1 MRLEAF
7 AAACGLKPEG
17 GTANY
22 RFSTYDDYSDL
33 TSAIKIRKGVSKTK
47 WSYFLRAESFY
58 NVASALMTKHN
69 DDGKMQDL
77 HARSHGESFLDFIQR
92 ADQPGLYIMD
102 ETEAALSPQRQLTL
116 LIHLVKM
123 ARKGDQFV
131 IVTDLPILLAI
142 PDSDIWNMYGYL

>member
-1 MRLEAF
+1 METGPGTF
-7 AAACGLKPEG
+7 VKITKNVMEG
-17 GTANY
+17 STANY

-33 TSAIKIRKGVSKTK
+33 ASAIKLRKGVSKPK
-47 WSYFLRAESFY
+47 WRYFLRAESFY
-58 NVASALMTKHN
+58 NVASALMTKYN

-102 ETEAALSPQRQLTL
+102 EPEAALSPQRQLTL

-123 ARKGDQFV
+123 AQEGCTVCNRNTFADFACYPGC
-131 IVTDLPILLAI
+131 
-142 PDSDIWNMYGYL
+142 GYFFF